1 MLILVQIDGI
11 THKGCCAEDGHGACQ
26 AELRQFKRKKNKYI
40 KKINFPIKCT

>member
-26 AELRQFKRKKNKYI
+26 AELRQFKRKLKHI
-40 KKINFPIKCT
+40 KKINYSIKCI